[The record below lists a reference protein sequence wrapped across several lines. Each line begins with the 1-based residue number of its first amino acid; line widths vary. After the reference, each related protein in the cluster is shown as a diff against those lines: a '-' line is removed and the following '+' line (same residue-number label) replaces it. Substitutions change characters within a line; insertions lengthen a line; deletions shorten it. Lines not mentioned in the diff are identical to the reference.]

1 MPKKPAM
8 LSAPVLALVAVAIVV
23 AAVVFE
29 SRDSSADEAR
39 AAPGRIVR
47 SSDPIGTEKST
58 PSVPKPSWPGP
69 DSDAP
74 TGLPAGKRSTEPSSA
89 EEPAQPCRLVSRS
102 EAVVILEGSVSVS
115 EGLQG
120 SSCIY
125 ASHDSTQQVAVTV
138 ANAPRSDLRS
148 RPDKVSRIQVGD
160 RTGWCLHY
168 GSSSLEVPLSDG
180 RVLDVSG
187 PCAAAARFAALAIAR
202 VPS

>member
-8 LSAPVLALVAVAIVV
+8 LSVPVLALVAVAIVV

-29 SRDSSADEAR
+29 SRDSSADESR
-39 AAPGRIVR
+39 AAQGYIVR
-47 SSDPIGTEKST
+47 SSDPIGPEKST

-69 DSDAP
+69 DADAP
-74 TGLPAGKRSTEPSSA
+74 TGLPAGKRNNEPSPTA
-89 EEPAQPCRLVSRS
+89 GPQPCHLVSQS
-102 EAVVILEGSVSVS
+102 EAASILEGTVSVS

-138 ANAPRSDLRS
+138 ANAPRSDLRD
-148 RPDKVSRIQVGD
+148 RPDKVSRIEVGD

-187 PCAAAARFAALAIAR
+187 PCAAAARFAALAIDR
-202 VPS
+202 VQS

>member
-1 MPKKPAM
+1 MPKKSAM
-8 LSAPVLALVAVAIVV
+8 LSAPVLALVAVVIVV

-29 SRDSSADEAR
+29 SRDSSADESR
-39 AAPGRIVR
+39 AAPGHIVR
-47 SSDPIGTEKST
+47 SSDPIGPEKST

-69 DSDAP
+69 DADAP
-74 TGLPAGKRSTEPSSA
+74 TGLPAGKRSNEPSA
-89 EEPAQPCRLVSRS
+89 TTGPQPCRLVSRS
-102 EAVVILEGSVSVS
+102 EATSILEGTVSVS

-120 SSCIY
+120 TSCIY
-125 ASHDSTQQVAVTV
+125 ASRDSTRQVAVTV
-138 ANAPRSDLRS
+138 ADATRSDLRN
-148 RPDKVSRIQVGD
+148 RPDKVSRVRVGD

-187 PCAAAARFAALAIAR
+187 PCAAAVRFAALAIDR